1 MPALKLSYDYLP
13 FHLQQCFYYC
23 ALFPEDYAFQ
33 SKELVHFWIGLDII
47 HPSHQNKTIEDV
59 GMVYLEDLV
68 NYGFLKKDEKNSY
81 VLHDLLHNLAVKV
94 SSFECLS
101 INSSNVKSIQIPQD
115 VRHLSII
122 VENKDVEDIKAFKF
136 YKNDLSALQ
145 KRLKFE
151 NLRTLIVFGEHHGS
165 FVKIFCDLL
174 GKASALRAIYLS
186 EVSYSVE
193 ELLCNFSKLIHLRY
207 LRIKSKDRMENT
219 DFLSALSRLYHL
231 EVIDLQECTGPY
243 GFIGDMSNLAK
254 LRHFLVPEGVLEPHF
269 NIAEVGKL
277 TSLQELSFVV
287 RDYNESKG
295 FELCQ
300 LGQMSELVS
309 LAILCLERIRAVD
322 EVSEV
327 RLVEKKCLRKLKLE
341 WHSYL
346 CDIDALHQNENI
358 DPTQEGKVLDNL
370 MPHSNLQDL
379 CIRGNGGSKCPQWL
393 GENLSVKYLESLHLE
408 CVDWKSFPPL
418 GELWV
423 VTEPHG
429 DFLRCFRRLKLIKA
443 HVPDT
448 KFQNLRKLEIT
459 KLHGLKKWVVNSCQL
474 FALLEVLIITHCSRL
489 EELSFS
495 HSTCCQQE
503 KEAHMNWFPCLKE
516 LDISD
521 CPQLISFPPVPWTST
536 PCSVMMFRVGL
547 GYGKQ
552 FREKNH
558 NSEHSLDSEWG
569 YGKQFREENHSSE
582 HSLDNEGR
590 VSLGFGKLFCFEKS
604 SSEYILDI
612 EGSDN
617 LDIDSMFSKL
627 LAFDNLT
634 KLNEVRL
641 TRCSLPP
648 LHHLQKLP
656 SLKALKL
663 HDSRGSVFPLVERVG
678 HTEYKFP
685 IEYIDIFGWD
695 ASARELTR
703 LLTCCSELSE
713 LAVISCEKAEELGVV
728 VEMEKQEATATTGP
742 SCHKR
747 KGGKIV
753 PRRANMTKLLL
764 PSRLRTLLISS
775 CPNLS
780 LTSNN
785 PVGYI
790 SSEAGRNGGAQGL
803 QGLSLLQDLSISG
816 CPRFLSSSSPC
827 FPFPTSLEH
836 LSLHGVDG
844 METLLPLS
852 KLSSLAHLC
861 IYIQVWQLKRRGTA
875 GSPRPWSPH

>member
-1 MPALKLSYDYLP
+1 ML
-13 FHLQQCFYYC
+13 
-23 ALFPEDYAFQ
+23 
-33 SKELVHFWIGLDII
+33 
-47 HPSHQNKTIEDV
+47 
-59 GMVYLEDLV
+59 
-68 NYGFLKKDEKNSY
+68 
-81 VLHDLLHNLAVKV
+81 
-94 SSFECLS
+94 
-101 INSSNVKSIQIPQD
+101 
-115 VRHLSII
+115 
-122 VENKDVEDIKAFKF
+122 
-136 YKNDLSALQ
+136 
-145 KRLKFE
+145 
-151 NLRTLIVFGEHHGS
+151 
-165 FVKIFCDLL
+165 
-174 GKASALRAIYLS
+174 
-186 EVSYSVE
+186 
-193 ELLCNFSKLIHLRY
+193 
-207 LRIKSKDRMENT
+207 
-219 DFLSALSRLYHL
+219 
-231 EVIDLQECTGPY
+231 
-243 GFIGDMSNLAK
+243 
-254 LRHFLVPEGVLEPHF
+254 
-269 NIAEVGKL
+269 
-277 TSLQELSFVV
+277 
-287 RDYNESKG
+287 
-295 FELCQ
+295 
-300 LGQMSELVS
+300 
-309 LAILCLERIRAVD
+309 
-322 EVSEV
+322 
-327 RLVEKKCLRKLKLE
+327 
-341 WHSYL
+341 
-346 CDIDALHQNENI
+346 
-358 DPTQEGKVLDNL
+358 
-370 MPHSNLQDL
+370 
-379 CIRGNGGSKCPQWL
+379 
-393 GENLSVKYLESLHLE
+393 
-408 CVDWKSFPPL
+408 
-418 GELWV
+418 
-423 VTEPHG
+423 
-429 DFLRCFRRLKLIKA
+429 
-443 HVPDT
+443 
-448 KFQNLRKLEIT
+448 
-459 KLHGLKKWVVNSCQL
+459 
-474 FALLEVLIITHCSRL
+474 
-489 EELSFS
+489 
-495 HSTCCQQE
+495 
-503 KEAHMNWFPCLKE
+503 
-516 LDISD
+516 
-521 CPQLISFPPVPWTST
+521 
-536 PCSVMMFRVGL
+536 RVGF